1 MGAGG
6 GGGGGGRMG
15 VAVAA
20 LHEGLR
26 VPMSSQFMRSKY
38 LCCLME
44 NLYTKVHMYI
54 CTHVDMHIQRFLFFL
69 NLSVIACMVIP
80 YTLA

>member
-1 MGAGG
+1 
-6 GGGGGGRMG
+6 MG

-44 NLYTKVHMYI
+44 NLYTKVHDV
-54 CTHVDMHIQRFLFFL
+54 CMHE
-69 NLSVIACMVIP
+69 CMHA
-80 YTLA
+80 Y

>member
-1 MGAGG
+1 MGAV
-6 GGGGGGRMG
+6 GGGGGGRIG

-44 NLYTKVHMYI
+44 NLYTKVHDV
-54 CTHVDMHIQRFLFFL
+54 CMHE
-69 NLSVIACMVIP
+69 CMHA
-80 YTLA
+80 Y